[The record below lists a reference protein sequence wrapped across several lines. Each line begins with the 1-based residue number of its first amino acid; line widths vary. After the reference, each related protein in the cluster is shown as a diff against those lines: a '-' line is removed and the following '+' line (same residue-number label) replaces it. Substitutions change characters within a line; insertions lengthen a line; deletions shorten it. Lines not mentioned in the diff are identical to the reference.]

1 VTYTAR
7 ELHLVSRP
15 DGAPTADNFLL
26 TERRLQRPESGELLV
41 RNLWLSVDPYMRK
54 RMVDQPSYIAPF
66 GLNAPL
72 EGAAIGVVV
81 ESRDAS
87 YAPGD
92 LVSHFSGWRD
102 LAVIEGA
109 SATRIDPSIEAQAY
123 LGPLGMPG
131 LAAYVGLLEIGEP
144 KPGETVFV
152 SAAAG
157 SVGSLVAQI
166 ARLKGCHVI
175 GSTGSAA
182 KAHWL
187 RNEAGID
194 IVINYN
200 EVDDLTAALTR
211 AAPDGIDVYF
221 DNVGGDHLEAA
232 IDVANDFARIPLC
245 GMIGQYNGKPVG
257 PRNIFRA
264 IEKRI
269 KLQGYIVTDHA
280 SRRDALLRDVGQ
292 WISDGKIRW
301 TDTIVD
307 GLAQMPQ
314 AFADLFTGR
323 NTGKMLV
330 RLDAANGDA

>member
-1 VTYTAR
+1 MTYSAR
-7 ELHLVSRP
+7 EFHLVSRP
-15 DGAPTADNFLL
+15 DGAPSADNFML
-26 TERRLQRPESGELLV
+26 TERRLPQPERGELLV

-54 RMVDQPSYIAPF
+54 RMVDQPSYIPPF
-66 GLNAPL
+66 GLNTPL
-72 EGAAIGVVV
+72 EGGAIGVVL

-87 YAPGD
+87 FAPGD
-92 LVSHFSGWRD
+92 LVSHFAGWRD

-109 SATRIDPSIEAQAY
+109 SATGIDPSIEAQAY

-131 LAAYVGLLEIGEP
+131 LAAYVGLLDIGEP

-166 ARLKGCHVI
+166 ARLKGCRVI

-187 RNEAGID
+187 RSEAGIET
-194 IVINYN
+194 IMNYN
-200 EVDDLTAALTR
+200 EVDDLTAALTQ
-211 AAPDGIDVYF
+211 AAPDGVDVYF

-232 IDVANDFARIPLC
+232 IDVANDFARIPLS
-245 GMIGQYNGKPVG
+245 GMIGQYNGTPVG

-280 SRRDALLRDVGQ
+280 NRRAEFLRDVGR
-292 WISDGKIRW
+292 WIADGEIRW
-301 TDTIVD
+301 TDTVVD
-307 GLAQMPQ
+307 GLDNMPQ
-314 AFADLFTGR
+314 AFVDLFSGG

-330 RLDAANGDA
+330 RLGLGDSDA